1 MKIKSY
7 LKDKI
12 LGIILVI
19 MLVVLSTMMLMAFH
33 VKVSCIIA
41 MEIMLVIVFG
51 IVLTYDYY
59 KRNKFYTDFLGKLN
73 MLDQKYLITE
83 MIGKTEFSEAQI
95 LKDSLYE
102 INKCMQEKINTL
114 QKSNDE
120 FKEYLEMWIHEIK
133 VPLSV
138 LTLMN
143 YNNNTD
149 IEKEKGLIRNIEHY
163 VEQILFM
170 ARADI
175 AEKDYLMK
183 KVLLEE
189 CVNKSVVSGKEILIE
204 NHVAIEKKN
213 LETEVVTDSKWLEFI
228 LGQLISNSAKYIQ
241 GDCPKIIFYS
251 YKDKDKTVLV
261 VEDNGIGIPKGDI
274 ARVFD
279 KTFTGENGRK
289 REKTTGMG
297 LYICK
302 KLCSKM
308 GHNIRIESEQNR
320 YTKVFIEFGKESYYM
335 N

>member
-1 MKIKSY
+1 MKIKAY

-12 LGIILVI
+12 FGMILVI
-19 MLVVLSTMMLMAFH
+19 MLVALSTMMLTAFH
-33 VKVSCIIA
+33 VKTSCIMA
-41 MEIMLVIVFG
+41 MEVMIVIVFT
-51 IVLTYDYY
+51 IVLLYDYY
-59 KRNKFYTDFLGKLN
+59 KRNRFYKDFLGKLN
-73 MLDQKYLITE
+73 IIDQKYLITE
-83 MIGKTEFSEAQI
+83 MIGKTEFIEAQI
-95 LKDSLYE
+95 LKESLYE
-102 INKCMQEKINTL
+102 IDKCMQEKINTL

-133 VPLSV
+133 VPLSA

-149 IEKEKGLIRNIEHY
+149 VEKEKGLIRKIEHY

-204 NHVAIEKKN
+204 NHVAIEKEN
-213 LETEVVTDSKWLEFI
+213 LGIEVVTDSKWLEFI

-289 REKTTGMG
+289 REKATGMG

-308 GHNIRIESEQNR
+308 GHNIRIESEQNK